1 MEFEEFKLY
10 VKRRLSQ
17 EFLPDDVPLTGKYD
31 FPQLA
36 SVNYLPE
43 EPVLPFN
50 YLKSSVKKGR
60 YWYHCFTADKNFNRL
75 YTHFQE
81 YAEILL
87 RGAKGLISADFSL
100 YRDYPEEMLINTCR
114 DNRAVDYA
122 LQQAG
127 LPVIPTAGFAGESSW
142 EWCFDG
148 LPLNSTVAVTTNCL
162 GRDRETHRLFV
173 GGINAM
179 VKKIHPTAIV
189 VCGKIPAWL
198 PKRHP
203 DIQIVHIPSYSEMWH
218 EREKR
223 KLSGK
228 GILKGGYG
236 GESGKAKRKEDGF
249 YKDSHNFKVT
259 EKSSIIAA
267 EYYIDWGMYVVFL
280 HKSEIEREGRPDLLV
295 DYELLVEV
303 KGVQSLNPSQIAKQI
318 KHASKQISDELA
330 RRPEDKQLPGKIV
343 LISFHESFEIGFQL
357 INAGYQEAK
366 RKNHVHFQVELWFNG
381 EIHILE

>member
-1 MEFEEFKLY
+1 MQFEEFKLY
-10 VKRRLSQ
+10 IKRRLCK
-17 EFLPDDVPLTGKYD
+17 EFLRDDVPLTGKYN

-36 SVNYLPE
+36 PVNYLPE

-75 YTHFQE
+75 YTHFEE

-87 RGAKGLISADFSL
+87 RGAKGLISTDFSL
-100 YRDYPEEMLINTCR
+100 YRDYPEEILIDTCHH
-114 DNRAVDYA
+114 NRAVDYA

-127 LPVIPTAGFAGESSW
+127 VPIIPTAGFAGESSW

-179 VKKIHPTAIV
+179 VEKIHPTAIV
-189 VCGKIPAWL
+189 VCGKVPAWL
-198 PKRHP
+198 TKRHP

-223 KLSGK
+223 KFTGTGK
-228 GILKGGYG
+228 LKGGYG
-236 GESGKAKRKEDGF
+236 GESVKARRKKDGC
-249 YKDSHNFKVT
+249 YYDSGNDKVT
-259 EKSSIIAA
+259 DKNAMIAA
-267 EYYIDWGMYVVFL
+267 EYYLDLGMYVVFL
-280 HKSEIEREGRPDLLV
+280 HEYYSRPDLLV
-295 DYELLVEV
+295 DFKFLAEV
-303 KGVQSLNPSQIAKQI
+303 KGLTSPNPGQICKQI
-318 KHASKQISDELA
+318 RKASEQIESEHSKY
-330 RRPEDKQLPGKIV
+330 PEDKRLPAKII
-343 LISFHESFEIGFQL
+343 LISLHADYEAGFHAIYE
-357 INAGYQEAK
+357 GYQQAK
-366 RKNHVHFQVELWFNG
+366 RKNQVHFKAELWIRG